1 MCDLF
6 ENKHNKDKENG
17 NKENELKL
25 KNKMLLKLFKASEA
39 IVGEVKKLIG
49 EFEEVFDEG
58 LKEELDEQESYKRRF
73 YKNQGRRLK
82 DLDLYYYIPEVL
94 FLDSL
99 PDYVMGGLKDYDTDN
114 EFKTNR
120 ARLFSKFLSNKEDV
134 CVENEEDNEEGE
146 VVVVEEDVEKNTW
159 QKAYNAFKR
168 QLSGKKKQGSLKKQG
183 SFKKEEP
190 LTRHESLKK
199 LGSWKKQNSL
209 KTQGSFNETLK
220 KQESLKTQGSFNE
233 TLKTQNPFFLGNC
246 KPNWRDVVKYTTRLN
261 DICKVFKMKDVDT
274 LLLTKKDKFYFNIEH
289 RKNLRK
295 LNR

>member
-1 MCDLF
+1 
-6 ENKHNKDKENG
+6 
-17 NKENELKL
+17 
-25 KNKMLLKLFKASEA
+25 
-39 IVGEVKKLIG
+39 
-49 EFEEVFDEG
+49 
-58 LKEELDEQESYKRRF
+58 
-73 YKNQGRRLK
+73 
-82 DLDLYYYIPEVL
+82 
-94 FLDSL
+94 
-99 PDYVMGGLKDYDTDN
+99 MGGLKDYDTDN

-134 CVENEEDNEEGE
+134 CVENEEDNEEEGE
-146 VVVVEEDVEKNTW
+146 VVVVEEDVKENPW

-168 QLSGKKKQGSLKKQG
+168 QLSGKKQGFLKKQESLKTQG

-220 KQESLKTQGSFNE
+220 NQGSLKTQGSFIE
-233 TLKTQNPFFLGNC
+233 SLKKQNSFSLKNF
-246 KPNWRDVVKYTTRLN
+246 KPNWKDVVKYTTRLN
-261 DICKVFKMKDVDT
+261 DICKVFKMKDVDN
-274 LLLTKKDKFYFNIEH
+274 LLLTKKDKFYFDIEH